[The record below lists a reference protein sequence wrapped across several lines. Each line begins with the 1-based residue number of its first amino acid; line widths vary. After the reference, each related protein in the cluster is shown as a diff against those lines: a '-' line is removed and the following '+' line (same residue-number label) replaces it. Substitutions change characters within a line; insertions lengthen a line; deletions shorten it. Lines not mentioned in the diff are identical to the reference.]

1 MCTDS
6 RGSKC
11 GREDERYRMRQE
23 LLDRFFRYVNI
34 DTQSQEDV
42 EDVYPSTE
50 KQKDLS
56 RLLVAELK
64 ALGLEDAEMDGHG
77 TVMATVPGNLS
88 KEDASRIPIIG
99 FLAHVDT
106 SPEVSGKNVKPV
118 LHRDYRGGDIVLPG
132 DPSQVIRE
140 DENPALKDFIGDDI
154 VTSNGT
160 TLLGADDKAGI
171 AEMMTMVAF
180 LVAHPEI
187 KHGALRIGFT
197 PDEEVGNGTKYF
209 DVNKFG
215 ADFAYTV
222 DGGRLGEVENEC
234 FNAAVAVFTITGV
247 HIHPGY
253 AKGKLVNAVRIA
265 ADILKE
271 MDTCPAPETTEK
283 REGFF
288 HPYWMEGGSRRM
300 MLKVLLRDFEKQ
312 GLFEKAH
319 RIGQIQGKM
328 EKKYPRAKIHAEVK
342 ESYGNMRL
350 HLEKEPRVVAYAAEA
365 VRSVGVEPRLTFIR
379 GGTDGAKL
387 CELGLLTPNL
397 FTGGIN
403 PHSTMEWIPVG
414 AMVTVVETLVSL
426 IHIWTEK
433 GLSEA

>member
-1 MCTDS
+1 
-6 RGSKC
+6 
-11 GREDERYRMRQE
+11 MRQE
-23 LLDRFFRYVNI
+23 LLNRFFRYVKI

-42 EDVYPSTE
+42 EEVYPSTE
-50 KQKDLS
+50 KQMDLS
-56 RLLVAELK
+56 KLLVKELK
-64 ALGLEDAEMDGHG
+64 DFGLDDAGMDRYGYV
-77 TVMATVPGNLS
+77 TATVPSNLP
-88 KEDASRIPIIG
+88 KEKASRIPVIG

-118 LHRDYRGGDIVLPG
+118 LHRGYRGRDIVLTG
-132 DPSQVIRE
+132 DPSQVIRV
-140 DENPALKDFIGDDI
+140 DENPALTAFIGDDV
-154 VTSNGT
+154 VTSDGT

-171 AEMMTMVAF
+171 AEIMTMIAF
-180 LVAHPEI
+180 LEEHPEI

-197 PDEEVGNGTKYF
+197 PDEEVGMGTKYF
-209 DVNKFG
+209 DVKKFG

-222 DGGRLGEVENEC
+222 DGGIWGEVENEC

-247 HIHPGY
+247 HVHPGY

-271 MDTCPAPETTEK
+271 MENDPSPEATEK

-288 HPYWMEGGSRRM
+288 HPYVMEGVSHRM
-300 MLKVLLRDFEKQ
+300 ILKVLLRDFEKK
-312 GLFEKAH
+312 GMLEKAR
-319 RIGQIQGKM
+319 RIGQIQREM

-350 HLEKEPRVVAYAAEA
+350 HLEKDFRVVAYAMEA
-365 VRSVGVEPRLTFIR
+365 VRRAGREPCLKSIR

-397 FTGGIN
+397 FTGGMN
-403 PHSTMEWIPVG
+403 PHSTLEWIPVR
-414 AMVTVVETLVSL
+414 AMVKTVEMLVSL
-426 IHIWTEK
+426 VQIWTEK
-433 GLSEA
+433 SLSEA